1 MQTPGLAK
9 AMVLGLEYKRIAL
22 VSRGN
27 IIYRVEGKESAQ
39 LSPSSYRAIQD
50 AVKLKQA
57 VAKSLKL
64 CNTSNN
70 IYVSC
75 LTMIEVK
82 K

>member
-1 MQTPGLAK
+1 MVVGLA
-9 AMVLGLEYKRIAL
+9 YKRIAL

-27 IIYRVEGKESAQ
+27 IIYRAGGKESPQ
-39 LSPSSYRAIQD
+39 LSPSSYRAMQE

-75 LTMIEVK
+75 VTMIEAK
-82 K
+82 I

>member
-1 MQTPGLAK
+1 
-9 AMVLGLEYKRIAL
+9 MVAGLEYKRIAL
-22 VSRGN
+22 VSRDN
-27 IIYRVEGKESAQ
+27 IIYRGEGKESPQ
-39 LSPSSYRAIQD
+39 LSPSSYRAMQE

-57 VAKSLKL
+57 VDKSLKL

-75 LTMIEVK
+75 VTMIEVK